1 MPFCAD
7 LFYRSYTGESEG
19 FVFPVILLHGAGG
32 SLMGWPS
39 NLRRLPG
46 QRIFALDLPGHGHSA
61 APACRTMRC
70 LVRRLHQFVSG
81 MGFYHVVLI
90 GYSLGGAVALSY
102 ASAYPE
108 QVAGLITIS
117 CGDQFEMPQELL
129 GKLRKPADTRKAVE
143 IFNKAAFHPAFP
155 QAERRAILA
164 PISKIDSDVLLADF
178 SNAADFCFSA
188 QLTMLKFPALF
199 ISGSNDQITPP
210 ASLRRL
216 SRYFEKSSVMVIE
229 HAAHMVI
236 YEKNEELRYIVSKFL
251 AKVNKPG

>member
-7 LFYRSYTGESEG
+7 LFYRNYDGDSEG

-32 SLMGWPS
+32 SSMSWPS

-46 QRIFALDLPGHGHSA
+46 QRVFALDLSGHGHSA
-61 APACRTMRC
+61 LPACRSMRG
-70 LVRRLHQFVSG
+70 LVRRLQQFVSG
-81 MGFYHVVLI
+81 MGFYRVVLV

-102 ASAYPE
+102 ASAYP
-108 QVAGLITIS
+108 QQISGLIAIS
-117 CGDQFEMPQELL
+117 CGDQFETPQELL

-143 IFNKAAFHPAFP
+143 IFNKAAFHPAYP

-164 PISKIDSDVLLADF
+164 PMSKMDSEVLQADF
-178 SNAADFCFSA
+178 SIGADFCFNTQSP
-188 QLTMLKFPALF
+188 MLKFPSLF
-199 ISGSNDQITPP
+199 IGGLNDLISPP

-216 SRYFEKSSVMVIE
+216 SRYFVESSIALIEK
-229 HAAHMVI
+229 AGHMVV
-236 YEKNEELRYIVSKFL
+236 YEKNEELGDLVSKFL